1 MNVRSCR
8 RAIEGQPL
16 LRSIVFSNANSFG
29 RFLKA
34 CPKRIV
40 LDVSVEGFQ
49 ITQEQEQRLGIVS
62 MLFRQFSE
70 CFQRRLQ
77 LLLDGFTAVVLHGE
91 HFTLLRRAKG

>member
-16 LRSIVFSNANSFG
+16 LRSIVLSNANSFG

-40 LDVSVEGFQ
+40 
-49 ITQEQEQRLGIVS
+49 
-62 MLFRQFSE
+62 
-70 CFQRRLQ
+70 
-77 LLLDGFTAVVLHGE
+77 LDGFTAVVLHGE
-91 HFTLLRRAKG
+91 HFTLLRRAKGKPVRPFDTCKIRLSG